1 MTDEGQSD
9 AIRCLS
15 VWFCSK
21 QPWKCDSTL
30 YTLYTQPCNLKRM
43 FAIALIKAN
52 EGDCN
57 LTGMKTSLQTSR
69 LSMLIKKDKRTYIY
83 LSIYVADFNKRGDN
97 SRDVVFLTGVS
108 CFTWR
113 LPHTSSNQLA
123 PISSSHS

>member
-9 AIRCLS
+9 EIRCLS

-69 LSMLIKKDKRTYIY
+69 LSMLIKKDKRTYLSIY
-83 LSIYVADFNKRGDN
+83 LSIYLSNYVADFNKR
-97 SRDVVFLTGVS
+97 
-108 CFTWR
+108 
-113 LPHTSSNQLA
+113 QQ
-123 PISSSHS
+123 